1 MRRSADNPLHLSPA
15 DAALAALLLARAV
28 SAGDA
33 AALEAHV
40 AAAPALAGH
49 AGRLSLLAPLIA
61 ETADAPDG
69 FDTVLELIAA
79 PLDADSGQTAYALTA
94 DYVAACSPAVSPEE
108 MRFLERLGEALQL
121 DRLTR
126 AALDMAAR
134 TRNAGLEG
142 EA

>member
-1 MRRSADNPLHLSPA
+1 MSRSADNPLHLSPA
-15 DAALAALLLARAV
+15 DAALAAMLLARAV

-79 PLDADSGQTAYALTA
+79 PLDADSGQTAYALAA
-94 DYVAACSPAVSPEE
+94 DYVAACSPAGPEE

-134 TRNAGLEG
+134 TRNAGLKG